1 MDPKVWANSRHVGD
15 LHGYQGE
22 GPLIGVAGLQ
32 ALTLAMEGQVHRP

>member
-1 MDPKVWANSRHVGD
+1 MDLKVWANSRHVGD

-32 ALTLAMEGQVHRP
+32 ALTLAMEGQVPRP